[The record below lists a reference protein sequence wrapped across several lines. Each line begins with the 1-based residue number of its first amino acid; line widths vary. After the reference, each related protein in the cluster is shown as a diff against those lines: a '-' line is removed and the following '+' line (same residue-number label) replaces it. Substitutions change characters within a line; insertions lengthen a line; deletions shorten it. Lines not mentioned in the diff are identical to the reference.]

1 MDDFKTRIVRLKLK
15 QKDVAAAISEDNSRI
30 YASDVSRIVTGRSRK
45 NASDTKITIKLDRYL
60 SELEKERG
68 IRQ

>member
-15 QKDVAAAISEDNSRI
+15 QKDVAEAISDESQKIYPPDLSRV
-30 YASDVSRIVTGRSRK
+30 VSGRSRK
-45 NASDTKITIKLDRYL
+45 NASDTKIMMKLDRYL

-68 IRQ
+68 IK

>member
-15 QKDVAAAISEDNSRI
+15 QKDVADAISDETSRI
-30 YASDVSRIVTGRSRK
+30 YPPDLSRIVSGRSRRT
-45 NASDTKITIKLDRYL
+45 AGDTKIMIKLDRYL